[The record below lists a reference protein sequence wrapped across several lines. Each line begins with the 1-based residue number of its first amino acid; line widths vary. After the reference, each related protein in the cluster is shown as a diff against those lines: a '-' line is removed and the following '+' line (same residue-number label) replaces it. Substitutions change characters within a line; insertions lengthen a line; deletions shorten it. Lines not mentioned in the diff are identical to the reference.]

1 MSANLETSPR
11 DAAAAALDVVAVTGN
26 PRPGSRTAGLAR
38 HVALEIAGR
47 VASLDGARLVEIDLA
62 AAAAAGEDR
71 VATLR
76 GATIAVIASPT
87 YKATYTG
94 LLKTL
99 LDALPHD
106 GLAGVIAIPMMVA
119 GDRVHAVAVEVH
131 LRPVLVEL
139 GAITPTRGLFFEEAS
154 LAAPGAV
161 FDPWLERAGPVLEAL
176 VAADVPRRVRG

>member
-1 MSANLETSPR
+1 MSANLDTSPQTTPV
-11 DAAAAALDVVAVTGN
+11 ATLDVVAVTGN
-26 PRPGSRTAGLAR
+26 PRAGSRTAALAR
-38 HVALEIAGR
+38 HVAMEIAGR
-47 VASLDGARLVEIDLA
+47 VAGLDRARLVEIDLA
-62 AAAAAGEDR
+62 AAPAPGEDR
-71 VATLR
+71 VAALR

-99 LDALPHD
+99 LDAVPHD
-106 GLAGVIAIPMMVA
+106 GLAGVIAIPLMVA
-119 GDRVHAVAVEVH
+119 GDRVHALAVELH

-161 FDPWLERAGPVLEAL
+161 LDPWLERARPVLDAL
-176 VAADVPRRVRG
+176 VTADLLP

>member
-1 MSANLETSPR
+1 MSANLETLPLRSPV
-11 DAAAAALDVVAVTGN
+11 ATLDVVAVTGN
-26 PRPGSRTAGLAR
+26 PRAGSRTAGLAR
-38 HVALEIAGR
+38 HVAMEIAGR
-47 VASLDGARLVEIDLA
+47 VAGLERARLVEIDLA
-62 AAAAAGEDR
+62 AALAPGEDR
-71 VATLR
+71 VAALR

-99 LDALPHD
+99 LDAVPHD
-106 GLAGVIAIPMMVA
+106 GLAGVIAIPLMVA
-119 GDRVHAVAVEVH
+119 GDRVHALAVELH

-161 FDPWLERAGPVLEAL
+161 LDPWLERARPVLDAL
-176 VAADVPRRVRG
+176 VTADLRP

>member
-1 MSANLETSPR
+1 MSTNLETLPR
-11 DAAAAALDVVAVTGN
+11 TIPVATLDVVALNGN
-26 PRPGSRTAGLAR
+26 PRASSRTAALTR
-38 HVALEIAGR
+38 HVAMEIAGH
-47 VASLDGARLVEIDLA
+47 VDGLERARLVEIDLA
-62 AAAAAGEDR
+62 TPQEPGEDR

-99 LDALPHD
+99 LDRVPHD

-119 GDRVHAVAVEVH
+119 GDRVHALAVELH

-139 GAITPTRGLFFEEAS
+139 GAITATRGLFFEES
-154 LAAPGAV
+154 QLAAPGAV
-161 FDPWLERAGPVLEAL
+161 LDPWLARARPVLDAL
-176 VAADVPRRVRG
+176 VTAGLRS